1 MYVWT
6 VSNINRLSQVI
17 GLLSFDS
24 GGRRGQENFLRPFTP
39 LFRFQKLMFECLI
52 GSDPVLEV
60 DGEHLLEKVSCCG
73 IEFIVKG
80 VFEVI
85 IEFAVVAVDLLVVA
99 AFEEIA
105 VGEQDV
111 QDHASGEDVA
121 GNVDWLAALHVD
133 DFGGNVSGGS
143 AAVEQIG
150 GVLAEGR
157 QSEIYQN
164 DIPASI
170 AKHDVVKFDVPMH
183 DFKASQIVK
192 CGDYSAHDEFGLL
205 QREAFLLVESFDESA
220 ALQEFSDYVEC
231 GVGFEDALDF

>member
-1 MYVWT
+1 MEHH
-6 VSNINRLSQVI
+6 S
-17 GLLSFDS
+17 
-24 GGRRGQENFLRPFTP
+24 RRED
-39 LFRFQKLMFECLI
+39 I
-52 GSDPVLEV
+52 ADWS
-60 DGEHLLEKVSCCG
+60 
-73 IEFIVKG
+73 
-80 VFEVI
+80 
-85 IEFAVVAVDLLVVA
+85 DLLVLLQV
-99 AFEEIA
+99 
-105 VGEQDV
+105 
-111 QDHASGEDVA
+111 H
-121 GNVDWLAALHVD
+121 
-133 DFGGNVSGGS
+133 DFGREVAGGS